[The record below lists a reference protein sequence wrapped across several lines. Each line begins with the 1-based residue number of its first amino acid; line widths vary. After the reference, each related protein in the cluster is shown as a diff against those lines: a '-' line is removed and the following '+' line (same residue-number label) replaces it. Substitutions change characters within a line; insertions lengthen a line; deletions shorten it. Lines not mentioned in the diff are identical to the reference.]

1 MITLKE
7 VEKDERWATTVIKNF
22 MYDHPIFVT
31 FISTILL
38 IFVLSALSIIMMLA
52 ATGGGLAEQNANTR
66 YLNGE
71 ITAQEYHTF
80 SVALDVAVFCYNFID
95 ALVGFVVGLYILILS
110 YGAFKYYL
118 KYNKD
123 NL

>member
-7 VEKDERWATTVIKNF
+7 VEKDERWAITVTKNF

-31 FISTILL
+31 FISTVIL
-38 IFVLSALSIIMMLA
+38 IFILSALSIVMMLA
-52 ATGGGLAEQNANTR
+52 ATGGGLAEQTANTR

-71 ITAQEYHTF
+71 ITSQEYNMF
-80 SVALDVAVFCYNFID
+80 NMALNFAVFCYNFID
-95 ALVGFVVGLYILILS
+95 ALVGLVVGLYILILS

-118 KYNKD
+118 KYNRD